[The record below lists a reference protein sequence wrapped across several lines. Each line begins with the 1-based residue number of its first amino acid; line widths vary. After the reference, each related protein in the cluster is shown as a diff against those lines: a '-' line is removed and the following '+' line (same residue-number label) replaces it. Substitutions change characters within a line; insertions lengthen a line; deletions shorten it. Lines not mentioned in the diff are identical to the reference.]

1 MHPILTPNRSSHRTD
16 LNILVGVRIIHFIL
30 GFVIWYD
37 ASLNLECIKVYVF
50 TCFLTIRQNHEVLL
64 WRCFLFFLDVQDS
77 QNRAETSL
85 STAPWMNLRYL
96 CETFCESCRSGCSLN
111 LANVQE
117 VITTSD
123 RSKYAIAWESAVGE
137 LDKNKTTYASAHT
150 HKHTIHLI
158 HRGAKKTPFK
168 KFFGPVLG
176 PWWAMAI
183 LRDSQLSLDVSRWA
197 KVGQS
202 RPLHCHQVLQIWR
215 PQGTSNLLF

>member
-1 MHPILTPNRSSHRTD
+1 MLHPWKRINIYTAHNHKSHVSFPGMHPGPILTPNRSSHRTN

-50 TCFLTIRQNHEVLL
+50 TCFLTIRKNHEVLL
-64 WRCFLFFLDVQDS
+64 WRCFLFFLDVQNS

-85 STAPWMNLRYL
+85 LTAPWMNLRYL

-137 LDKNKTTYASAHT
+137 LDQNKTTYASAHT
-150 HKHTIHLI
+150 STKNTQFTI
-158 HRGAKKTPFK
+158 HRGAKSPFK
-168 KFFGPVLG
+168 NLFGPVLG
-176 PWWAMAI
+176 PWPSWEIVNWA
-183 LRDSQLSLDVSRWA
+183 
-197 KVGQS
+197 
-202 RPLHCHQVLQIWR
+202 
-215 PQGTSNLLF
+215 

>member
-123 RSKYAIAWESAVGE
+123 RSNYAIAWESAVGE
-137 LDKNKTTYASAHT
+137 LDKNKKNLCFRTHT
-150 HKHTIHLI
+150 HTNTQFTI
-158 HRGAKKTPFK
+158 HRGAKKAPSK
-168 KFFGPVLG
+168 NSLG
-176 PWWAMAI
+176 QSLGQLAI

-202 RPLHCHQVLQIWR
+202 RPVHCHQVLQIWR

>member
-1 MHPILTPNRSSHRTD
+1 MHSILTPNRSSHRTD

-137 LDKNKTTYASAHT
+137 LDKNKTTYASTHT
-150 HKHTIHLI
+150 HTQTHNSPYSPFIA
-158 HRGAKKTPFK
+158 GAKKTLQKIIFR
-168 KFFGPVLG
+168 PVLG
-176 PWWAMAI
+176 PWPSWEKSSTEPRCVKM
-183 LRDSQLSLDVSRWA
+183 SQSW
-197 KVGQS
+197 
-202 RPLHCHQVLQIWR
+202 PI
-215 PQGTSNLLF
+215 